1 MEERP
6 LPMLANQL
14 DIDRVG
20 KYSHY
25 IMEPKVDGLRMIVKR
40 GMHGLS
46 AWTRTGKELTDKLP
60 EEMIKELYL
69 LPEGTIVDGEL
80 GYLLLEDKDRW
91 PIFDFNRTMRVFG
104 SGEGTAQDK
113 IAYNRNAEQEFM
125 RLPYYYVFDILQYRN
140 EDMIGHA
147 LYQRK
152 SFQQM
157 CVSLD
162 LSGAK
167 YVRQTDVY
175 HTYDEATYE
184 HFVKEGGEGVMLKN
198 PSALYYPGARKANT
212 WYKLKKFNTIDVVV
226 IGWKEGQGKYQG
238 TTGAIEFGMYM
249 SAQSMTPVSFG
260 WCAGMDDAT
269 RNDICDLYES
279 GALYGKVFELR
290 YFGKVGRDG
299 KGYRF
304 PQFMR
309 WRPDKSPQE
318 CVYRQ

>member
-25 IMEPKVDGLRMIVKR
+25 VMEPKLDGLRMIVSR
-40 GMHGLS
+40 GTYGLS
-46 AWTRTGKELTDKLP
+46 AWTRTGKDLTDKLP
-60 EEMIKELYL
+60 EEMIADLML
-69 LPEGTIVDGEL
+69 LPVGTIIDGEL
-80 GYLLLEDKDRW
+80 GYLFTADNGRW

-113 IAYNRNAEQEFM
+113 IAYNRRAEQEFM
-125 RLPYYYVFDILQYRN
+125 RLPYYYVFDILELRR
-140 EDMIGHA
+140 EDLTIYAQFM
-147 LYQRK
+147 RK
-152 SFQQM
+152 HFQQM
-157 CVSLD
+157 CIGID
-162 LSGAK
+162 LSNAQ
-167 YVRQTDVY
+167 YVRQTDVQVGF
-175 HTYDEATYE
+175 DMAMYE

-198 PSALYYPGARKANT
+198 PSASYYAGARKANT

-238 TTGAIEFGMYM
+238 TTGAIEFGMYTGRN
-249 SAQSMTPVSFG
+249 SGAPVSFG

-269 RNDICDLYES
+269 RHEIVHMHCCEQL
-279 GALYGKVFELR
+279 LGKVFELR
-290 YFGKVGRDG
+290 YFGKVGRNG

-309 WRPDKSPQE
+309 WRPDKDALK